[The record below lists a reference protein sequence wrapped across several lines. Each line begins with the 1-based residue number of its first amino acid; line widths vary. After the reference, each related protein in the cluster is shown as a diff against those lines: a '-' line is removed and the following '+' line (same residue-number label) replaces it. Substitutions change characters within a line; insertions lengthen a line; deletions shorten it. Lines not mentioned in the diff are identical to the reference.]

1 MVCFVVRDAFC
12 FRRSKVYRGADSRHA
27 MKLNVVFLHPD
38 LGIGGAERLVVDAAV
53 ALKESGHTVR
63 FVTNHHSVAHCFEE
77 TRDGTLPVTVVGD
90 WLPRTVL
97 GRCYALCSYLRMIYA
112 AVYVTFFSSLAAPD
126 VVFVDQ
132 VSACVPVLKCRRQCK
147 VVFYCHYPDQLL
159 AARDLPLKR
168 LYRMPLDRLEE
179 ATTARADS
187 VLVNSR
193 FTLGVFQRT
202 FRRVQKQPDVLYPSI
217 NTAAIDRAGT
227 MRLEDVLP
235 DEDGDTECRRFLLSV
250 NRFER
255 KKNVGLAVQC
265 LALLPDRRIKLVVA
279 GGFDPV
285 NAENAE
291 YFRELSELVRVSNL
305 SDRVVF
311 LKSPSDVAKITLL
324 RHCSCL
330 LYTPA
335 NEHFGIVPLEA
346 MYCGKPVVAVNS
358 GGPTETIVDGH
369 NGYLRSA
376 EPKEFADA
384 VKQLL
389 DSDERT
395 KLFGKQ
401 GRKRFDD
408 IFSFA
413 AFKSKINGVLEN
425 VCKSE

>member
-1 MVCFVVRDAFC
+1 
-12 FRRSKVYRGADSRHA
+12 

-53 ALKESGHTVR
+53 AMKEAGHAVR
-63 FVTNHHSVAHCFEE
+63 FVTNHHSAAHCFEE

-112 AVYVTFFSSLAAPD
+112 AVYVTFFFGPLPAPD

-132 VSACVPVLKCRRQCK
+132 VSACVPVLKCRRRCK
-147 VVFYCHYPDQLL
+147 VVFYCHYPDRLL
-159 AARDLPLKR
+159 AARDSPLRR

-193 FTLGVFQRT
+193 FTLDVFRRT
-202 FRRVQKQPDVLYPSI
+202 FRRVRKRPDVLHPSI

-235 DEDGDTECRRFLLSV
+235 EDGDGGAECRRRRFLLSV

-255 KKNVGLAVQC
+255 KKNVGLAVRC

-324 RHCSCL
+324 KHCLCL

-346 MYCGKPVVAVNS
+346 MYCRKPVVAVNS

-376 EPKEFADA
+376 EPEEFADA

-389 DSDERT
+389 EDEERAE
-395 KLFGKQ
+395 LFGER

-408 IFSFA
+408 VFSFA

-425 VCKSE
+425 VCKSENVR